1 MTRIRIRA
9 TTVLDWDRKELI
21 VPNREFVTNQVVNWT
36 LGDSVVRWTF
46 PVGIAYG
53 SDTEKALALLE
64 KCAKGSRFVV
74 TEPAPQAVFIGFG
87 DSTLDLKLWLF
98 VDQNNLEYRWM
109 TDIYLAIDKAFREA
123 AIEIAFPQ
131 RDVHLKASEQLVAML
146 HQRGPA
152 SSTGLPVPPPHRRG

>member
-1 MTRIRIRA
+1 
-9 TTVLDWDRKELI
+9 VQDWDRKELI

-36 LGDSVVRWTF
+36 LGDSIVRWTF

-64 KCAKGSRFVV
+64 QCARGSRFVV
-74 TEPAPQAVFIGFG
+74 QDPAPQAVFIGFG

-98 VDQNNLEYRWM
+98 IDQNNVEYRWM
-109 TDIYLAIDKAFREA
+109 TDIYLAIDRAFREA
-123 AIEIAFPQ
+123 GIEIAFPQ

-146 HQRGPA
+146 HQRSPA
-152 SSTGLPVPPPHRRG
+152 P